1 MKDDS
6 KTIIIGISAV
16 VVLAA
21 LYFIFCKPETADP
34 IISLISAFLGFLGG
48 AVGALLNA
56 IKI

>member
-21 LYFIFCKPETADP
+21 LYFIFVKPEVADP
-34 IISLISAFLGFLGG
+34 IITLFNAFIGFLGCL
-48 AVGALLNA
+48 VGCI
-56 IKI
+56 IKIL